1 MEQQYDIVSAE
12 GICEKIKQLRKY
24 NDEQQSETDD
34 VLLFA
39 CQRSMDIVKAYCN
52 IQQIPNELENVCIE
66 MSMLLFDNENYEQ
79 AHKNTAIKTI
89 QEGNVSIT
97 YQNQSNAWKD
107 NKKEL
112 LKGFSEELD
121 KFRCMKW

>member
-1 MEQQYDIVSAE
+1 M
-12 GICEKIKQLRKY
+12 
-24 NDEQQSETDD
+24 
-34 VLLFA
+34 
-39 CQRSMDIVKAYCN
+39 KAYCN
-52 IQQIPNELENVCIE
+52 IQQIPIALENVCIE

-79 AHKNTAIKTI
+79 SHKNTAIKTI

-97 YQNQSNAWKD
+97 YQNQGNAWKD

>member
-1 MEQQYDIVSAE
+1 M
-12 GICEKIKQLRKY
+12 
-24 NDEQQSETDD
+24 
-34 VLLFA
+34 
-39 CQRSMDIVKAYCN
+39 
-52 IQQIPNELENVCIE
+52 
-66 MSMLLFDNENYEQ
+66 
-79 AHKNTAIKTI
+79 KTI

-97 YQNQSNAWKD
+97 YQNQGNAWKD